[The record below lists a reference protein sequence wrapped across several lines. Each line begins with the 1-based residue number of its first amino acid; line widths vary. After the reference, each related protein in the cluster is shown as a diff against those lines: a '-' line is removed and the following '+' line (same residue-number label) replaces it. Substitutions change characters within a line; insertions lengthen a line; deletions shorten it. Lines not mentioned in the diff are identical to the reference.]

1 MVLKKSYKI
10 RVIQKKLLI
19 PEAVEAHRDD
29 HPVEGHHKQAEAKES
44 NPYWSTEKEDNM
56 TCKQLLNKSFLPQ
69 GKFSLSTSI
78 CSTLL
83 HNDPAV
89 HQAHCGR

>member
-29 HPVEGHHKQAEAKES
+29 HPVEGHHKQAEA
-44 NPYWSTEKEDNM
+44 
-56 TCKQLLNKSFLPQ
+56 
-69 GKFSLSTSI
+69 
-78 CSTLL
+78 
-83 HNDPAV
+83 
-89 HQAHCGR
+89 